1 MHPPV
6 RLRPMGGDED
16 SGARRAG
23 SARERGGHAASA
35 GAQAVRTLGLVTAAL
50 PHGEPRS
57 GQADMAEAVAEAVVS
72 GRHLVV
78 QAGTGTGKS
87 LAYLVPAILS
97 GRPTVVATATKA
109 LQDQLAT
116 KDLPFLAEQLDVE
129 FAWAVLKGRS
139 NYLCLQRVREVRD
152 PGSGQ
157 LELEDLLPSNRN
169 EVERLATW
177 AATTTSGD
185 RAELDWN
192 PSDRAWAAVSVSSEE
207 CPGAQRCPL
216 GEPCFA
222 ETARRR
228 AAAADV
234 VVVNTHLYGIDVGS
248 GGAILPEHEVVVI
261 DEAHQLEDITSDT
274 AGLAIGAGRFANLAR
289 LARRIL
295 ADPELLAAVADAG
308 TDLGEQ
314 LAPWSGQLLP
324 SPLPGPLAES
334 LSRGRLA
341 IDRLLTAL
349 RSITTD
355 VAEAD
360 QRRTRAQKAA
370 ATLAEDVDAALV
382 TPEGAVAWVGGR
394 RDQPRLE
401 VAPLDVAPVLSEGVW
416 SKRTAILTTATVPIN
431 LPDRV
436 GLPSAATDLLDV
448 GSPFDYEEHALL
460 YCAAHLPDPR
470 QPAHQAGV
478 HAELQALITA
488 AGGRTLAL
496 FTSRRAMQ
504 EAAAALSPLLDV
516 TVLTQDDLPK
526 PALLARFTAEETSCL
541 FATAGLFQ
549 GIDVPGRT
557 LSLVTIDRLPFP
569 RPDEPL
575 LKARRERLGPE
586 AFRGIDLPRGHA
598 PGPGRR
604 PADPAGDGSR
614 RLRRARPPPGLGRLP
629 VGRGASPAADAP
641 HPPAGRGR
649 GLPAGDHRRALTPC
663 RRRVQLGPVRPPVHC
678 RAHCSGAGRIAE
690 RSE

>member
-1 MHPPV
+1 
-6 RLRPMGGDED
+6 MGGDGE
-16 SGARRAG
+16 SSARRAG
-23 SARERGGHAASA
+23 SGRGRNGHAASA
-35 GAQAVRTLGLVTAAL
+35 GEQAVRTLGFVTAAL

-57 GQADMAEAVAEAVVS
+57 GQADMAEAVADAVAT

-116 KDLPFLAEQLDVE
+116 KDLPFLAEHLDVE

-152 PGSGQ
+152 PGAGQ
-157 LELEDLLPSNRN
+157 LELEDLLPSNRH

-177 AATTTSGD
+177 AATTTTGD
-185 RAELDWN
+185 RAELEWS
-192 PSDRAWAAVSVSSEE
+192 PSERAWAAVSVSSEE

-228 AAAADV
+228 AATADV

-274 AGLAIGAGRFANLAR
+274 VGLAIGAGRFANLAR

-295 ADPELLAAVADAG
+295 ADPVLLGAVVDAG
-308 TDLGEQ
+308 TDIADQ

-334 LSRGRLA
+334 LGRGRLT

-382 TPEGAVAWVGGR
+382 TPQGAVAWVGGR

-416 SKRTAILTTATVPIN
+416 SRRTAILTTATVPIN

-436 GLPSAATDLLDV
+436 GLPPAATDVLDV
-448 GSPFDYEEHALL
+448 GSPFEYEEHALL

-470 QPAHQAGV
+470 QPAHQIGV

-504 EAAAALSPLLDV
+504 EAAAVLAPLLDV

-526 PALLARFTAEETSCL
+526 PALLARFSAEETSCL

-586 AFRGIDLPRGHA
+586 AFRGIDLPRAATLLAQAG
-598 PGPGRR
+598 GR
-604 PADPAGDGSR
+604 
-614 RLRRARPPPGLGRLP
+614 LIRRATDRGVFAVLDPRL
-629 VGRGASPAADAP
+629 AS
-641 HPPAGRGR
+641 AGYRW
-649 GLPAGDHRRALTPC
+649 DVVRALPPMRRT
-663 RRRVQLGPVRPPVHC
+663 RRREEVEAFLREIT
-678 RAHCSGAGRIAE
+678 S
-690 RSE
+690 

>member
-6 RLRPMGGDED
+6 RLRPMGGDGD

-23 SARERGGHAASA
+23 SGRERSGHAASA

-57 GQADMAEAVAEAVVS
+57 GQADMAQAVAEAVVS

-157 LELEDLLPSNRN
+157 LELEDLLPSNRH

-177 AATTTSGD
+177 AATTTTGD
-185 RAELDWN
+185 RAELEWS
-192 PSDRAWAAVSVSSEE
+192 PSERAWAAVSVSSEE

-295 ADPELLAAVADAG
+295 ADPELLGALVDAG

-324 SPLPGPLAES
+324 SPLPRPLAES
-334 LSRGRLA
+334 LGRGRLA

-448 GSPFDYEEHALL
+448 GSPFEYEEHALL

-526 PALLARFTAEETSCL
+526 PALLARFSAEETSCL

-586 AFRGIDLPRGHA
+586 AFRGIDLPRAATLLAQAG
-598 PGPGRR
+598 GR
-604 PADPAGDGSR
+604 
-614 RLRRARPPPGLGRLP
+614 LIRRATDRGVFAVLDPRL
-629 VGRGASPAADAP
+629 AS
-641 HPPAGRGR
+641 AGYRW
-649 GLPAGDHRRALTPC
+649 DVVRALPPMRRT
-663 RRRVQLGPVRPPVHC
+663 RRREEVEAFLRE
-678 RAHCSGAGRIAE
+678 ITAE
-690 RSE
+690 G

>member
-6 RLRPMGGDED
+6 RLRPMGGDGD

-23 SARERGGHAASA
+23 SGGERSGHAGSA

-157 LELEDLLPSNRN
+157 LELEDLLPSNRH

-177 AATTTSGD
+177 AATTTTGD

-248 GGAILPEHEVVVI
+248 GGAILPEHELVVI

-274 AGLAIGAGRFANLAR
+274 VGLAIGAGRFANLAR

-308 TDLGEQ
+308 TDHG
-314 LAPWSGQLLP
+314 ASCCRHP
-324 SPLPGPLAES
+324 SPRRWP
-334 LSRGRLA
+334 SRSAG
-341 IDRLLTAL
+341 
-349 RSITTD
+349 
-355 VAEAD
+355 
-360 QRRTRAQKAA
+360 AA
-370 ATLAEDVDAALV
+370 
-382 TPEGAVAWVGGR
+382 W
-394 RDQPRLE
+394 
-401 VAPLDVAPVLSEGVW
+401 
-416 SKRTAILTTATVPIN
+416 
-431 LPDRV
+431 
-436 GLPSAATDLLDV
+436 
-448 GSPFDYEEHALL
+448 
-460 YCAAHLPDPR
+460 
-470 QPAHQAGV
+470 
-478 HAELQALITA
+478 
-488 AGGRTLAL
+488 
-496 FTSRRAMQ
+496 
-504 EAAAALSPLLDV
+504 
-516 TVLTQDDLPK
+516 
-526 PALLARFTAEETSCL
+526 
-541 FATAGLFQ
+541 
-549 GIDVPGRT
+549 
-557 LSLVTIDRLPFP
+557 
-569 RPDEPL
+569 
-575 LKARRERLGPE
+575 
-586 AFRGIDLPRGHA
+586 
-598 PGPGRR
+598 
-604 PADPAGDGSR
+604 
-614 RLRRARPPPGLGRLP
+614 
-629 VGRGASPAADAP
+629 
-641 HPPAGRGR
+641 
-649 GLPAGDHRRALTPC
+649 
-663 RRRVQLGPVRPPVHC
+663 
-678 RAHCSGAGRIAE
+678 
-690 RSE
+690 

>member
-1 MHPPV
+1 
-6 RLRPMGGDED
+6 MGGDGD

-23 SARERGGHAASA
+23 SGRERSGHAPSA
-35 GAQAVRTLGLVTAAL
+35 GAQAVRTLALVTAAL

-116 KDLPFLAEQLDVE
+116 KDLPFLDEHLDVE
-129 FAWAVLKGRS
+129 FTWAVLKGRS

-157 LELEDLLPSNRN
+157 LELEDLLPSNRH

-177 AATTTSGD
+177 AATTTTGD
-185 RAELDWN
+185 RAELDWS
-192 PSDRAWAAVSVSSEE
+192 PSERAWAAVSVSSEE

-234 VVVNTHLYGIDVGS
+234 IVVNTHLYGIDVGS

-295 ADPELLAAVADAG
+295 ADPELLGTVVDAG

-314 LAPWSGQLLP
+314 LTPWSGQLLP

-334 LSRGRLA
+334 LGRGRLA

-436 GLPSAATDLLDV
+436 GLPPAATDLLDV
-448 GSPFDYEEHALL
+448 GSPFEYEEHALL

-586 AFRGIDLPRGHA
+586 AFRGIDLPRAATLLAQAG
-598 PGPGRR
+598 GRLIR
-604 PADPAGDGSR
+604 RATDRGVFAVLDPRLASAGYRWDVVRALPPMRRTRRRDEVEAFLREITADP
-614 RLRRARPPPGLGRLP
+614 
-629 VGRGASPAADAP
+629 
-641 HPPAGRGR
+641 
-649 GLPAGDHRRALTPC
+649 
-663 RRRVQLGPVRPPVHC
+663 
-678 RAHCSGAGRIAE
+678 
-690 RSE
+690 

>member
-1 MHPPV
+1 M
-6 RLRPMGGDED
+6 
-16 SGARRAG
+16 
-23 SARERGGHAASA
+23 
-35 GAQAVRTLGLVTAAL
+35 
-50 PHGEPRS
+50 
-57 GQADMAEAVAEAVVS
+57 
-72 GRHLVV
+72 
-78 QAGTGTGKS
+78 
-87 LAYLVPAILS
+87 
-97 GRPTVVATATKA
+97 ATATKA

-157 LELEDLLPSNRN
+157 LELEDLLPSNRH

-177 AATTTSGD
+177 AATTTTGD
-185 RAELDWN
+185 RAELDWS
-192 PSDRAWAAVSVSSEE
+192 PSERAWAAVSVSSEE

-295 ADPELLAAVADAG
+295 ADPELLGAVADAG

-334 LSRGRLA
+334 LGRGRLA

-586 AFRGIDLPRGHA
+586 AFRGIDLPRAATLLAQAGGRLIRRA
-598 PGPGRR
+598 TDRGVFAVLDPRLASAGYRWDVVRALPPMRRTRRRDEVEAFLREITADPDRR
-604 PADPAGDGSR
+604 PSTALRARTRMERASR
-614 RLRRARPPPGLGRLP
+614 R
-629 VGRGASPAADAP
+629 
-641 HPPAGRGR
+641 
-649 GLPAGDHRRALTPC
+649 
-663 RRRVQLGPVRPPVHC
+663 RRRRC
-678 RAHCSGAGRIAE
+678 DEAGEGTWSR
-690 RSE
+690 

>member
-6 RLRPMGGDED
+6 RLRPMGGDGD

-23 SARERGGHAASA
+23 SGRGRSGHAASA

-87 LAYLVPAILS
+87 LAYLIPAILS
-97 GRPTVVATATKA
+97 GRPTIVATATKA

-129 FAWAVLKGRS
+129 FTWAVLKGRS

-152 PGSGQ
+152 PGAGQ
-157 LELEDLLPSNRN
+157 LELEDLLPSNRH

-177 AATTTSGD
+177 AATTTTGD
-185 RAELDWN
+185 RAELDWS
-192 PSDRAWAAVSVSSEE
+192 PSERAWAAVSVSSEE

-324 SPLPGPLAES
+324 SPLPGPLAAS

-341 IDRLLTAL
+341 IDRLLIAL

-416 SKRTAILTTATVPIN
+416 SKRTAILTTATVPVN

-448 GSPFDYEEHALL
+448 GSPFEYEEHALL

-575 LKARRERLGPE
+575 LKARRERLGPA
-586 AFRGIDLPRGHA
+586 AFRGIDLPRAATLLAQAG
-598 PGPGRR
+598 GR
-604 PADPAGDGSR
+604 
-614 RLRRARPPPGLGRLP
+614 LIRRATDRGVFAVLDPRL
-629 VGRGASPAADAP
+629 AS
-641 HPPAGRGR
+641 AGYRWEVV
-649 GLPAGDHRRALTPC
+649 RALPPMRRT
-663 RRRVQLGPVRPPVHC
+663 RRRDEVEAFLREITAAAP
-678 RAHCSGAGRIAE
+678 
-690 RSE
+690 

>member
-1 MHPPV
+1 
-6 RLRPMGGDED
+6 MGGDGAN
-16 SGARRAG
+16 GARSAGPQGRAG
-23 SARERGGHAASA
+23 SAADD
-35 GAQAVRTLGLVTAAL
+35 AVRTLAQVTAAL
-50 PHGEPRS
+50 PQGEPRS
-57 GQADMAEAVAEAVVS
+57 GQADMAHAVAEAVAG

-78 QAGTGTGKS
+78 QAGTGTGKP

-97 GRPTVVATATKA
+97 GRSTVVATATKA

-116 KDLPFLAEQLDVE
+116 KDLPFLAEHLDTE
-129 FAWAVLKGRS
+129 FSWAVLKGRS

-152 PGSGQ
+152 PGQGQ
-157 LELEDLLPSNRN
+157 LELQDLLPSSRQ

-177 AATTTSGD
+177 AATTGTGD

-207 CPGAQRCPL
+207 CPGALRCPL

-222 ETARRR
+222 EAARRR
-228 AAAADV
+228 AEAADV
-234 VVVNTHLYGIDVGS
+234 IVVNTHLYGIDVGS

-274 AGLAIGAGRFANLAR
+274 TGLAIGAGRFANLAR
-289 LARRIL
+289 LGKQIL
-295 ADPELLAAVADAG
+295 ADPELLGAVVAAG
-308 TDLGEQ
+308 TDLGDQ
-314 LAPWSGQLLP
+314 LTPWSGRLLP
-324 SPLPGPLAES
+324 SPLPPAVAES
-334 LSRGRLA
+334 LGRSRLT
-341 IDRLLTAL
+341 IDQLLSAL
-349 RSITTD
+349 RAISTD

-360 QRRTRAQKAA
+360 QRRIRAQKAA

-382 TPEGAVAWVGGR
+382 TPDGAVAWVGGR
-394 RDQPRLE
+394 PDQPRLE

-416 SKRTAILTTATVPIN
+416 SKRTAILTTATVPLN
-431 LPDRV
+431 LPQRV
-436 GLPSAATDLLDV
+436 GLPPDGTDVLDV
-448 GSPFDYEEHALL
+448 GSPFDYQEHALL

-478 HAELQALITA
+478 HDELEALIGA

-504 EAAAALSPLLDV
+504 EAAAALAPRLGV

-526 PALLARFTAEETSCL
+526 PALLARFSADETTCL

-586 AFRGIDLPRGHA
+586 AFRGIDLPRAATLLAQAG
-598 PGPGRR
+598 GR
-604 PADPAGDGSR
+604 
-614 RLRRARPPPGLGRLP
+614 LIRRATDRGVFAVLDPRL
-629 VGRGASPAADAP
+629 AS
-641 HPPAGRGR
+641 AGYRW
-649 GLPAGDHRRALTPC
+649 DVVRALPPM
-663 RRRVQLGPVRPPVHC
+663 RRTRHREEVEAFLREIT
-678 RAHCSGAGRIAE
+678 AA
-690 RSE
+690 

>member
-6 RLRPMGGDED
+6 RLRPMGGDGD

-23 SARERGGHAASA
+23 SGGGRSGHAASA

-157 LELEDLLPSNRN
+157 LELEDLLPSNRH

-177 AATTTSGD
+177 AATTTTGD

-192 PSDRAWAAVSVSSEE
+192 PSERAWAAVSVSSEE

-234 VVVNTHLYGIDVGS
+234 IVVNTHLYGIDVGS

-334 LSRGRLA
+334 LGRGRLV

-436 GLPSAATDLLDV
+436 GLPSGATDLLDV
-448 GSPFDYEEHALL
+448 GSPFEYEEHALL

-586 AFRGIDLPRGHA
+586 AFRGIDLPRAATLLAQAG
-598 PGPGRR
+598 GR
-604 PADPAGDGSR
+604 
-614 RLRRARPPPGLGRLP
+614 LIRRATDRGVFAVLDPRL
-629 VGRGASPAADAP
+629 AS
-641 HPPAGRGR
+641 AGYRW
-649 GLPAGDHRRALTPC
+649 DVVRALPPMRRT
-663 RRRVQLGPVRPPVHC
+663 RRREEVEAFLRE
-678 RAHCSGAGRIAE
+678 ITAE
-690 RSE
+690 A

>member
-1 MHPPV
+1 
-6 RLRPMGGDED
+6 MGGTT
-16 SGARRAG
+16 
-23 SARERGGHAASA
+23 SARVGGVTAAEE
-35 GAQAVRTLGLVTAAL
+35 AVRTLALVTAAL
-50 PHGEPRS
+50 PHGERRA
-57 GQADMAEAVAEAVVS
+57 GQAEMAEAVAEAVAD
-72 GRHLVV
+72 GHHLVV

-97 GRPTVVATATKA
+97 GRPTVVATATKV

-116 KDLPFLAEQLDVE
+116 KDLPFLAEHLDVQ
-129 FAWAVLKGRS
+129 FSWAVLKGRS

-152 PGSGQ
+152 PAGGQ
-157 LELEDLLPSNRN
+157 LELEDLLPSSRH
-169 EVERLATW
+169 EVEQLAAW
-177 AATTTSGD
+177 AASTATGD

-192 PSDRAWAAVSVSSEE
+192 PSERAWASVSVSSEE
-207 CPGAQRCPL
+207 CPGALRCPL

-222 ETARRR
+222 EAARRR
-228 AAAADV
+228 AEAADV

-274 AGLAIGAGRFANLAR
+274 TGLEVGAGRFANLAR

-295 ADPELLAAVADAG
+295 ADPELLAAVVDAG
-308 TDLGEQ
+308 TDVAEE
-314 LAPWSGQLLP
+314 LAPLTGQLLP
-324 SPLPGPLAES
+324 SPLPGPLADA
-334 LSRGRLA
+334 LGRSRVT
-341 IDRLLTAL
+341 IERLLSAL
-349 RSITTD
+349 RAINTEL
-355 VAEAD
+355 AEAD
-360 QRRTRAQKAA
+360 QRRVRAQKAA

-394 RDQPRLE
+394 PDHPRLE
-401 VAPLDVAPVLSEGVW
+401 VAPLDVAPVLSAGVW

-431 LPDRV
+431 LPERV
-436 GLPSAATDLLDV
+436 GLPGDGTDMRDV
-448 GSPFDYEEHALL
+448 GSPFDYAEHALL

-470 QPAHQAGV
+470 QSAHQAGV
-478 HAELQALITA
+478 HEELEALIAA

-504 EAAAALSPLLDV
+504 EAAAALAPRLDV

-526 PALLARFTAEETSCL
+526 PALIARFSAEETSCL

-575 LKARRERLGPE
+575 LKARRQRLGPA
-586 AFRGIDLPRGHA
+586 AFRDIDLPRAATLLAQAG
-598 PGPGRR
+598 GR
-604 PADPAGDGSR
+604 
-614 RLRRARPPPGLGRLP
+614 LIRRASDRGVFAVLDPRL
-629 VGRGASPAADAP
+629 AS
-641 HPPAGRGR
+641 AGYRW
-649 GLPAGDHRRALTPC
+649 DIVRALPPMRRT
-663 RRRVQLGPVRPPVHC
+663 RRREEVEAFLREIT
-678 RAHCSGAGRIAE
+678 SG
-690 RSE
+690 

>member
-1 MHPPV
+1 
-6 RLRPMGGDED
+6 MGGDRD

-23 SARERGGHAASA
+23 SGRERNGHAASA
-35 GAQAVRTLGLVTAAL
+35 GEQAVRTLGLLTAAL
-50 PHGEPRS
+50 PHGEARS
-57 GQADMAEAVAEAVVS
+57 GQADMAEAVAGAVAT

-116 KDLPFLAEQLDVE
+116 KDLPFLAEHLDVE

-157 LELEDLLPSNRN
+157 LELEDLLPSNRH

-177 AATTTSGD
+177 AATTTTGD
-185 RAELDWN
+185 RAELEWS
-192 PSDRAWAAVSVSSEE
+192 PSERAWAAVSVSSEE

-248 GGAILPEHEVVVI
+248 GGAILPEHDVVVI

-274 AGLAIGAGRFANLAR
+274 VGLAIGAGRFANLAR
-289 LARRIL
+289 LGRRIL
-295 ADPELLAAVADAG
+295 ADPELLGAVVDAG
-308 TDLGEQ
+308 TDLAEQ

-334 LSRGRLA
+334 LGRGRLT
-341 IDRLLTAL
+341 IDRLLSAL

-382 TPEGAVAWVGGR
+382 TPQGAVAWVGGR

-416 SKRTAILTTATVPIN
+416 SRRTAILTTATVPIN

-436 GLPSAATDLLDV
+436 GLPPAATDLLDV
-448 GSPFDYEEHALL
+448 GSPFEYEEHALL

-504 EAAAALSPLLDV
+504 EAAAALAPLLDV

-526 PALLARFTAEETSCL
+526 PALLARFSAEETSCL

-586 AFRGIDLPRGHA
+586 AFRGIDLPRAATLLAQAG
-598 PGPGRR
+598 GR
-604 PADPAGDGSR
+604 
-614 RLRRARPPPGLGRLP
+614 LIRRATDRGVFAVLDPRL
-629 VGRGASPAADAP
+629 AS
-641 HPPAGRGR
+641 AGYRW
-649 GLPAGDHRRALTPC
+649 DVVRALPPMRRT
-663 RRRVQLGPVRPPVHC
+663 RRREEVEAFLRE
-678 RAHCSGAGRIAE
+678 ITAE
-690 RSE
+690 R

>member
-6 RLRPMGGDED
+6 RLRPMGGDGD

-23 SARERGGHAASA
+23 SGPERSGHAASA

-57 GQADMAEAVAEAVVS
+57 GQADMAQAVAEAVVS

-87 LAYLVPAILS
+87 LAYLVPAVLS

-157 LELEDLLPSNRN
+157 LELEDLLPSNRH

-177 AATTTSGD
+177 AATTTTGD

-192 PSDRAWAAVSVSSEE
+192 PSERAWAAVSVSSEE

-295 ADPELLAAVADAG
+295 ADPELLATVADAG

-334 LSRGRLA
+334 LGRGRLV

-355 VAEAD
+355 VAAAD

-382 TPEGAVAWVGGR
+382 TPAGAVAWVGGR

-436 GLPSAATDLLDV
+436 GLPSGATDLLDV
-448 GSPFDYEEHALL
+448 GSPFEYEEHALL

-586 AFRGIDLPRGHA
+586 AFRGIDLPRAATLLAQAG
-598 PGPGRR
+598 GR
-604 PADPAGDGSR
+604 
-614 RLRRARPPPGLGRLP
+614 LIRRATDRGVFAVLDPRL
-629 VGRGASPAADAP
+629 AS
-641 HPPAGRGR
+641 AGYRW
-649 GLPAGDHRRALTPC
+649 DVVRALPPMRRT
-663 RRRVQLGPVRPPVHC
+663 RRREEVEAFLRE
-678 RAHCSGAGRIAE
+678 ITAE
-690 RSE
+690 A

>member
-1 MHPPV
+1 
-6 RLRPMGGDED
+6 MGGDGD
-16 SGARRAG
+16 SGAWPTG
-23 SARERGGHAASA
+23 SGLNGSRHATSV
-35 GAQAVRTLGLVTAAL
+35 GEQAVRTLGRVTAAL

-57 GQADMAEAVAEAVVS
+57 GQSDMAEAVAAAVAS

-129 FAWAVLKGRS
+129 FAWAILKGRS

-157 LELEDLLPSNRN
+157 LELEDLLPSNRH
-169 EVERLATW
+169 EVERLAAW
-177 AATTTSGD
+177 AATTTTGD
-185 RAELDWN
+185 RAELDWSPN
-192 PSDRAWAAVSVSSEE
+192 ERAWAAVSVSSEE

-248 GGAILPEHEVVVI
+248 GGAILPEHDVVVI

-295 ADPELLAAVADAG
+295 ADPELLGAVVDAG

-314 LAPWSGQLLP
+314 LAPWSGELLP
-324 SPLPGPLAES
+324 SPLPTPLAES
-334 LSRGRLA
+334 LGRGRLA

-416 SKRTAILTTATVPIN
+416 SRRTAILTTATVPIN

-436 GLPSAATDLLDV
+436 GLPSAGTDLLDV
-448 GSPFDYEEHALL
+448 GSPFEYEDHALL

-470 QPAHQAGV
+470 QAAHQAGV
-478 HAELQALITA
+478 HAELEALITA

-504 EAAAALSPLLDV
+504 EAAAALAPLLDV

-586 AFRGIDLPRGHA
+586 AFRGIDLPRAATLLAQAG
-598 PGPGRR
+598 GR
-604 PADPAGDGSR
+604 
-614 RLRRARPPPGLGRLP
+614 LIRRATDRGVFAVLDPRL
-629 VGRGASPAADAP
+629 AS
-641 HPPAGRGR
+641 AGYRW
-649 GLPAGDHRRALTPC
+649 DIVRALPPM
-663 RRRVQLGPVRPPVHC
+663 RRTRHRDEVEAFLRAITTGP
-678 RAHCSGAGRIAE
+678 
-690 RSE
+690 

>member
-1 MHPPV
+1 
-6 RLRPMGGDED
+6 MGGDGD

-23 SARERGGHAASA
+23 SGRERGGHAAAA

-157 LELEDLLPSNRN
+157 LELEDLLPSSRH

-177 AATTTSGD
+177 AATTTTGD
-185 RAELDWN
+185 RAELEWS

-248 GGAILPEHEVVVI
+248 GGAILPEHDVVVI

-274 AGLAIGAGRFANLAR
+274 AGLAISAGRFANLAR

-295 ADPELLAAVADAG
+295 ADPELLGAVVDAG

-324 SPLPGPLAES
+324 SPLPGPLAQS
-334 LSRGRLA
+334 LGRGRLT
-341 IDRLLTAL
+341 IERLLTAL
-349 RSITTD
+349 RSITTG

-401 VAPLDVAPVLSEGVW
+401 VAPLDVAPVLSKGVW

-436 GLPSAATDLLDV
+436 GLPPAATDLLDV
-448 GSPFDYEEHALL
+448 GSPFEYEEHALL

-478 HAELQALITA
+478 HAELHALITA

-504 EAAAALSPLLDV
+504 EAAAALSPRLDV

-526 PALLARFTAEETSCL
+526 PALLARFSAEETSCL

-586 AFRGIDLPRGHA
+586 AFRGIDLPRAATLLAQAG
-598 PGPGRR
+598 GR
-604 PADPAGDGSR
+604 
-614 RLRRARPPPGLGRLP
+614 LIRRATDRGVFAVLDPRL
-629 VGRGASPAADAP
+629 AS
-641 HPPAGRGR
+641 AGYRW
-649 GLPAGDHRRALTPC
+649 DVVRALPPMRRT
-663 RRRVQLGPVRPPVHC
+663 RRREEVEAFLREITADG
-678 RAHCSGAGRIAE
+678 
-690 RSE
+690 

>member
-50 PHGEPRS
+50 PHVEPRS

-97 GRPTVVATATKA
+97 GRPTVVTTATKA

-157 LELEDLLPSNRN
+157 LELEDLLPSNRH

-177 AATTTSGD
+177 AATTTTGD
-185 RAELDWN
+185 RAELDWS
-192 PSDRAWAAVSVSSEE
+192 PSERAWAAVSVSSEE

-289 LARRIL
+289 LAHRIL
-295 ADPELLAAVADAG
+295 ADPEPTSASSW
-308 TDLGEQ
+308 Q
-314 LAPWSGQLLP
+314 
-324 SPLPGPLAES
+324 
-334 LSRGRLA
+334 RGRASCCRHLSPG
-341 IDRLLTAL
+341 RWPS
-349 RSITTD
+349 RS
-355 VAEAD
+355 
-360 QRRTRAQKAA
+360 
-370 ATLAEDVDAALV
+370 
-382 TPEGAVAWVGGR
+382 
-394 RDQPRLE
+394 
-401 VAPLDVAPVLSEGVW
+401 
-416 SKRTAILTTATVPIN
+416 
-431 LPDRV
+431 
-436 GLPSAATDLLDV
+436 
-448 GSPFDYEEHALL
+448 
-460 YCAAHLPDPR
+460 
-470 QPAHQAGV
+470 
-478 HAELQALITA
+478 
-488 AGGRTLAL
+488 
-496 FTSRRAMQ
+496 
-504 EAAAALSPLLDV
+504 AAAAWRSTGSSPRCDPSRP
-516 TVLTQDDLPK
+516 TW
-526 PALLARFTAEETSCL
+526 
-541 FATAGLFQ
+541 
-549 GIDVPGRT
+549 
-557 LSLVTIDRLPFP
+557 P
-569 RPDEPL
+569 RPTSA
-575 LKARRERLGPE
+575 ARGRRRRRRRWPRMSTPHSSPPRERW
-586 AFRGIDLPRGHA
+586 RGSVAGGTS
-598 PGPGRR
+598 PGWR
-604 PADPAGDGSR
+604 SR
-614 RLRRARPPPGLGRLP
+614 RSTWPRCSARASGRSARP
-629 VGRGASPAADAP
+629 S
-641 HPPAGRGR
+641 
-649 GLPAGDHRRALTPC
+649 
-663 RRRVQLGPVRPPVHC
+663 
-678 RAHCSGAGRIAE
+678 
-690 RSE
+690 

>member
-1 MHPPV
+1 M
-6 RLRPMGGDED
+6 
-16 SGARRAG
+16 
-23 SARERGGHAASA
+23 
-35 GAQAVRTLGLVTAAL
+35 
-50 PHGEPRS
+50 
-57 GQADMAEAVAEAVVS
+57 
-72 GRHLVV
+72 V

-157 LELEDLLPSNRN
+157 LELEDLLPSNRH

-177 AATTTSGD
+177 AATTTTGD
-185 RAELDWN
+185 RAELDWS
-192 PSDRAWAAVSVSSEE
+192 PSERAWAAVSVSSEE

-295 ADPELLAAVADAG
+295 ADPELLGAVVDAG

-334 LSRGRLA
+334 LGRGRLA

-394 RDQPRLE
+394 AGPAPARGRAARRGAGAQRGRLVEAHGHPHHRHGADQPPRPGG
-401 VAPLDVAPVLSEGVW
+401 AARRRRPTCS
-416 SKRTAILTTATVPIN
+416 T
-431 LPDRV
+431 
-436 GLPSAATDLLDV
+436 SAARSTTRSTRSSTAPPTCPTRASRPTRP
-448 GSPFDYEEHALL
+448 GCTPSS
-460 YCAAHLPDPR
+460 
-470 QPAHQAGV
+470 
-478 HAELQALITA
+478 QALITA

-504 EAAAALSPLLDV
+504 EAAAALV
-516 TVLTQDDLPK
+516 
-526 PALLARFTAEETSCL
+526 AR
-541 FATAGLFQ
+541 
-549 GIDVPGRT
+549 
-557 LSLVTIDRLPFP
+557 
-569 RPDEPL
+569 
-575 LKARRERLGPE
+575 
-586 AFRGIDLPRGHA
+586 
-598 PGPGRR
+598 
-604 PADPAGDGSR
+604 
-614 RLRRARPPPGLGRLP
+614 
-629 VGRGASPAADAP
+629 
-641 HPPAGRGR
+641 
-649 GLPAGDHRRALTPC
+649 
-663 RRRVQLGPVRPPVHC
+663 
-678 RAHCSGAGRIAE
+678 CST
-690 RSE
+690 